1 MRIDAAG
8 QCAYRCAF
16 FAPAPSLIEG
26 HTVMKLYHHPI
37 STTSRTVML
46 FAAESGIPLE
56 MQVVDLFTGE
66 HMKPPYSSLNPNRLI
81 PTLEDGDFVLTE
93 NSAILKY
100 LAEKTGSPAYPKDLK
115 QRARVNERMDWTS
128 TQLCSD
134 LVYGLVYPQIFDS
147 HKRRSEEAQA
157 ATLERAKE
165 RAKTWLTVLND
176 HILGTGNNY
185 LCGDAITIADYH
197 AVSYVAL
204 AEVIGSDLSAY
215 PNVRAWLGRMKA
227 LKSWP
232 KVWSVI
238 DGFAETLKSRPMVAV

>member
-1 MRIDAAG
+1 
-8 QCAYRCAF
+8 
-16 FAPAPSLIEG
+16 
-26 HTVMKLYHHPI
+26 MKLYHHPI
-37 STTSRTVML
+37 STTSRTIML

-66 HMKPPYSSLNPNRLI
+66 HMQPAYSALNPNKLV

-100 LAEKTGSPAYPKDLK
+100 LAEKTGSPTYPKDLK

-165 RAKTWLTVLND
+165 RAQTWLKVLND
-176 HILGTGNNY
+176 NILGPGNHY
-185 LCGDAITIADYH
+185 LCGNTITIADYH
-197 AVSYVAL
+197 AVAYVAL
-204 AEVIGSDLSAY
+204 AEVIGSDLSDY
-215 PNVRAWLGRMKA
+215 PNVKRWLGRMKS
-227 LKSWP
+227 LKSWA
-232 KVWSVI
+232 KVFEVV
-238 DGFAETLKSRPMVAV
+238 DGFAASLKGKTMVTV

>member
-1 MRIDAAG
+1 
-8 QCAYRCAF
+8 
-16 FAPAPSLIEG
+16 
-26 HTVMKLYHHPI
+26 MKLYYHPI

-147 HKRRSEEAQA
+147 HKRRSDEAQA

-215 PNVRAWLGRMKA
+215 PNVRGWLGRMKA